1 MNFRLLAAIALSLPL
16 FLNNVKSQT
25 LDDVL
30 NEKKSLNSDKSSET
44 QLIFKKLMVSM
55 DSGDLT
61 QSKSFADEYLKSK
74 DTADPRQK
82 TIVLAVVDLVNLNL
96 NPSSTGNA
104 EEQYKTEIEKHQ
116 ATIKTNDSEINLLK
130 DKNSELQKIA
140 QVNLTSDQSSSQ
152 SSGQQVASIF
162 GNVAGNV
169 IGAAVNGI
177 AESQKQDQQKR
188 QRQQQQQILSNQN
201 QINSLRD
208 SNNELR
214 TKISDLRQRE
224 SIALQALKSNKV
236 REEKR
241 ILEDISRAKSKTY
254 NLALDLY
261 KNKYLVESAALCNLA
276 TRKFGNEETFLKLSQ
291 SIVELEK
298 FEKKAEQIA
307 EIVVKPA
314 RLLLNKGLIYQ
325 SRDEYAK
332 SAKAVNEKGLDPQL
346 MKLIQDKITP
356 FFSDLSAQIESS
368 TIARNMIMKISDTD
382 PILALKEYEK
392 FVMQHSDYPEIE
404 VDRQKIRQI
413 RTQQIEA
420 KLTKR
425 LALID
430 EVIQNDP
437 NEARE
442 MIKRLI
448 SDNTE
453 PDEISL
459 IRSRVSKLE
468 KQILQTEVKRI
479 EQKIDEAQSY
489 LTKWNVTY
497 AAELKKGGSP
507 EADFKASISGG
518 IENLTR
524 AISVQDGAAK
534 QISILLGQPM
544 DLITKSQL
552 IGLQQTAVAALETMK
567 KTKEQTDSNK
577 KLVNLITYLL
587 ITIVAIAAGYLIFR
601 NLSRRKTV

>member
-1 MNFRLLAAIALSLPL
+1 
-16 FLNNVKSQT
+16 
-25 LDDVL
+25 
-30 NEKKSLNSDKSSET
+30 
-44 QLIFKKLMVSM
+44 
-55 DSGDLT
+55 
-61 QSKSFADEYLKSK
+61 
-74 DTADPRQK
+74 
-82 TIVLAVVDLVNLNL
+82 
-96 NPSSTGNA
+96 
-104 EEQYKTEIEKHQ
+104 
-116 ATIKTNDSEINLLK
+116 
-130 DKNSELQKIA
+130 LQKIA
-140 QVNLTSDQSSSQ
+140 QVNQASSQ
-152 SSGQQVASIF
+152 SSGQQVASLF

-169 IGAAVNGI
+169 IGAAVNSI
-177 AESQKQDQQKR
+177 AESEKQDQQKK

-201 QINSLRD
+201 QINSLES

-224 SIALQALKSNKV
+224 SIALQASKYNKV
-236 REEKR
+236 REEKI
-241 ILEDISRAKSKTY
+241 ILEGISRTKSKTY
-254 NLALDLY
+254 SLALDLY
-261 KNKYLVESAALCNLA
+261 KNKYLAESAALCSLA
-276 TRKFGNEETFLKLSQ
+276 TRKFGNEEAFLKLSQ

-298 FEKKAEQIA
+298 SEKKAEQIA
-307 EIVVKPA
+307 EIVVRPA
-314 RLLLNKGLIYQ
+314 RLLLNKGLIFQ

-346 MKLIQDKITP
+346 MKLIQDKINP

-368 TIARNMIMKISDTD
+368 IIARNMIMKISDTD

-392 FVMQHSDYPEIE
+392 FVIQHSDYPEIE
-404 VDRQKIRQI
+404 VDRQKIRQV

-430 EVIQNDP
+430 EVILNDP

-524 AISVQDGAAK
+524 AISVQDGVAK

-577 KLVNLITYLL
+577 KLVNLVTYSL
-587 ITIVAIAAGYLIFR
+587 ITIVAIAAGCLIFR
-601 NLSRRKTV
+601 NLLRRKMV

>member
-1 MNFRLLAAIALSLPL
+1 
-16 FLNNVKSQT
+16 
-25 LDDVL
+25 
-30 NEKKSLNSDKSSET
+30 
-44 QLIFKKLMVSM
+44 
-55 DSGDLT
+55 
-61 QSKSFADEYLKSK
+61 
-74 DTADPRQK
+74 
-82 TIVLAVVDLVNLNL
+82 
-96 NPSSTGNA
+96 
-104 EEQYKTEIEKHQ
+104 
-116 ATIKTNDSEINLLK
+116 
-130 DKNSELQKIA
+130 
-140 QVNLTSDQSSSQ
+140 
-152 SSGQQVASIF
+152 
-162 GNVAGNV
+162 
-169 IGAAVNGI
+169 
-177 AESQKQDQQKR
+177 
-188 QRQQQQQILSNQN
+188 
-201 QINSLRD
+201 
-208 SNNELR
+208 
-214 TKISDLRQRE
+214 
-224 SIALQALKSNKV
+224 
-236 REEKR
+236 
-241 ILEDISRAKSKTY
+241 
-254 NLALDLY
+254 
-261 KNKYLVESAALCNLA
+261 
-276 TRKFGNEETFLKLSQ
+276 
-291 SIVELEK
+291 
-298 FEKKAEQIA
+298 
-307 EIVVKPA
+307 
-314 RLLLNKGLIYQ
+314 
-325 SRDEYAK
+325 
-332 SAKAVNEKGLDPQL
+332 
-346 MKLIQDKITP
+346 
-356 FFSDLSAQIESS
+356 
-368 TIARNMIMKISDTD
+368 MIMKISDTD

-392 FVMQHSDYPEIE
+392 FVIQHSDYPEIE
-404 VDRQKIRQI
+404 VDRQKIRQV

-430 EVIQNDP
+430 EVILNDP

-524 AISVQDGAAK
+524 AISVQDGVAK

-577 KLVNLITYLL
+577 KLVNLVTYSL
-587 ITIVAIAAGYLIFR
+587 ITIVAIAAGCLIFR
-601 NLSRRKTV
+601 NLLRRKMV